1 MDALDALELPRS
13 APPVPDPERLPV
25 IASVAMGYGHLRAA
39 HALATEL
46 GTGIVHVDQAPLAGP
61 AEQRLWRASRRFYEV
76 TSRAS
81 QLPLVGAPL
90 RSLLESLTRIPHLYP
105 LRDLSNPTLEALSL
119 DRLVRKGLG
128 RGLADHLKATGAPLL
143 TTFFAPA
150 IGANHY
156 GCEGVYCVVTD
167 SDINRTWVPRDPA
180 SSRIV
185 YLAPSRRAA
194 RRLRSYGV
202 APDRIELTGFPLP
215 GELLGGPDLP
225 ALRRNLAARL
235 VRLDPKGVFR
245 SESHSE
251 IHHFLG
257 DLPAGQEGVPPLATY
272 TVGGAGAQADLAQ
285 RLLRSLKSTIEERR
299 LRLCLVAGVREEVAA
314 KFRQWVREEG
324 LEGAL
329 EAGDVSVVVE
339 EDIERYFVRFNQVLA
354 ETDILWTKPSE
365 MTFFTA
371 LGLPLVLSRPVG
383 VHERYNRRWA
393 IENGGG
399 LKMRHPDYA
408 GYWIRE
414 WLAEGTLAGAAWFG
428 FLRFPKFGLYQIL
441 ERVGVPTT
449 PPSASSTSSTS
460 ERLRTSPAPA
470 SLKTR
475 M

>member
-1 MDALDALELPRS
+1 MEFPR
-13 APPVPDPERLPV
+13 PRLPV

-46 GTGIVHVDQAPLAGP
+46 GTGIVHVDQPPVAGP
-61 AEQRLWRASRRFYEV
+61 DEQRLWRASRRFYEV

-105 LRDLSNPTLEALSL
+105 LRDLSDPTLEAVSL
-119 DRLVRKGLG
+119 HRLIRKGLG
-128 RGLADHLKATGAPLL
+128 RGLAEHLKATGAPML
-143 TTFFAPA
+143 TTFFASA
-150 IGANHY
+150 IAADYY
-156 GCEGVYCVVTD
+156 GCEQVYCVVTD
-167 SDINRTWVPRDPA
+167 SDINRTWAPLDPD
-180 SSRIV
+180 SSRII
-185 YLAPSRRAA
+185 YLTPSRRAA

-202 APDRIELTGFPLP
+202 AHDRIEFTGFPLP

-225 ALRRNLAARL
+225 VLRRNLAARL
-235 VRLDPKGVFR
+235 VRLDPKGIFR
-245 SESHSE
+245 SETRSE

-257 DLPAGQEGVPPLATY
+257 DLPADQEGVPPLATY
-272 TVGGAGAQADLAQ
+272 TVGGAGAQADLAK
-285 RLLRSLKSTIEERR
+285 RLLRSLKTVIEERR

-324 LEGAL
+324 LESG
-329 EAGDVSVVVE
+329 VSVVVE
-339 EDIERYFVRFNQVLA
+339 EDIERYFVRFNQLLA

-408 GYWIRE
+408 GFWIRE

-441 ERVGVPTT
+441 ERAGAAVT
-449 PPSASSTSSTS
+449 PPSVNPASSTS
-460 ERLRTSPAPA
+460 EKLRNSPAPA
-470 SLKTR
+470 SLNTR